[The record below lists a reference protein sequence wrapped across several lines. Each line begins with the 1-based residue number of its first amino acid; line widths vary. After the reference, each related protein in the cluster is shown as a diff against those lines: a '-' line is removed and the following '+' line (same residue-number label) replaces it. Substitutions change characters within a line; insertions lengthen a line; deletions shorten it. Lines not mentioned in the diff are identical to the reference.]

1 VTDLRIDDARPSDDA
16 ALRALLRVP
25 VPGEVALSFERE
37 PSYFGAGTGLDE
49 RCETL
54 VARAGD
60 AVVAVASAAVRQLH
74 LQGTPVRC
82 GYLSQLRVAP
92 GYEGRGLV
100 ARGLRTVRDRLM
112 AQGVPGAYATVSL
125 GNRAAEALLLRRLG
139 RGAEGFAPV
148 TVLHTLTY
156 AATRADGVRRRVDVA
171 PAACAADVAEAESF
185 LRQHGPRRQ
194 LFPEVRPG
202 SLLGGRPGLRIGDVL
217 LARSAGSLRGV
228 VAVWDAS
235 SVRQTIVRGYGPRLR
250 RWRPWLDLARRL
262 RGALPLPDVGAPLR
276 VASAGWLTVADDDPS
291 VASAL
296 LAAAVRAAAAG
307 GAHAL
312 AVGLTEEDPLLP
324 VARRR
329 PHVGYRSRLLAL
341 PLADPGFVAR
351 LAGIRFVDVGTL

>member
-1 VTDLRIDDARPSDDA
+1 MTDLRIDDARPSDDP

-37 PSYFGAGTGLDE
+37 PSYFAGAGLDE

-54 VARAGD
+54 VARDGD
-60 AVVAVASAAVRQLH
+60 AVVAVASAAIRQLH
-74 LQGTPVRC
+74 LQGTPVPC

-100 ARGLRTVRDRLM
+100 ARGLRTVRDRLA
-112 AQGVPGAYATVSL
+112 AQAVPGAYATVSL
-125 GNRAAEALLLRRLG
+125 GNRAAEALLLRRFG
-139 RGAEGFAPV
+139 RGADGFAPIA
-148 TVLHTLTY
+148 VLHTLTY
-156 AATRADGVRRRVDVA
+156 AATRMDGRRRRIDVA
-171 PAACAADVAEAESF
+171 PVADVAELAEAESF
-185 LRQHGPRRQ
+185 LRRHGPRRQ

-250 RWRPWLDLARRL
+250 RWRRWLDVGRRL
-262 RGALPLPDVGAPLR
+262 RGARPLPDVGAPLHI
-276 VASAGWLTVADDDPS
+276 ATAGWLTVADDDAG

-296 LAAAVRAAAAG
+296 IAAAVRAAAEG

-312 AVGLTEEDPLLP
+312 ALGLTEEDPLLP

-329 PHVGYRSRLLAL
+329 PHVAYRSRLLAL

-351 LAGIRFVDVGTL
+351 LAGIRFIDVGTL